1 MQGDMC
7 HGDGVTHPTHLP
19 WGWGTPQQLL
29 CMSLL
34 GGGGVGVG
42 DDRCH
47 QPAMGLR

>member
-34 GGGGVGVG
+34 EGGGGGG
-42 DDRCH
+42 MTGATSL
-47 QPAMGLR
+47 PWG